1 MQGIGFGE
9 GFVSAPTLTPDRLAI
24 LLDGVTLSPIEAR
37 ALARALDGLAREAD
51 ANAHTAREAAAAAA
65 LWARAE
71 ASGEY
76 VLGAIRGR
84 HLPAPVPALLRW
96 AGREWRAIVSGTERE
111 SMVLSCAITSIP
123 PTLVR
128 EYGGRTRHW
137 WTGTT
142 RSLCD
147 QYTSGRPETSD
158 KYPICPKC
166 AAKVAL

>member
-9 GFVSAPTLTPDRLAI
+9 GFVSAPTLTPDTLAI
-24 LLDGVTLSPIEAR
+24 VLDGVVLSPAEAR
-37 ALARALDGLAREAD
+37 TLARTLDGLAREAD
-51 ANAHTAREAAAAAA
+51 ANANTAREAAAAAA

-76 VLGAIRGR
+76 VLGTVHGR
-84 HLPAPVPALLRW
+84 SLPVSALLRW

-123 PTLVR
+123 PMLTR
-128 EYGGRTRHW
+128 EHGGRTRHW